1 MRYLIIFLITL
12 ACKCI
17 AFAQEATPSYG
28 QVIRH
33 AQFPSKFVKS
43 RNIDVWLPIGYNPQK
58 KYAVLYMH
66 DGQNL
71 FDTTI
76 TFNHQEWGVDEA
88 LSQLQV
94 SKKIKDCIVVG
105 IWNTTLRR
113 QEYYP
118 KKVFDMVPDIW
129 KDSLR
134 KDLGNPQ
141 AIPLGDDYLKFMV
154 TELKPFID
162 HTYPTLTDKSNTYVA
177 GSSMGGLISMYAM
190 CEYPQVFGGAA
201 CLSTHWTGSVFR
213 NEPAIAKG
221 FMQYLEKYLP
231 KPNQHIWYFDYGTAT
246 LDAWYEPYQLQA
258 NEIFKK
264 KGYNNKHY
272 RCRKFEGAAHNE
284 AAWQARLPE
293 IFAYLLAK

>member
-1 MRYLIIFLITL
+1 MRYFIIFLITL
-12 ACKCI
+12 TCKCI

-33 AQFPSKFVKS
+33 TQFASKFVKP
-43 RNIDVWLPIGYNPQK
+43 RNIDVWLPAGYNPQK

-88 LSQLQV
+88 LHQLQL

-105 IWNTTLRR
+105 IWNTPLRR

-118 KKVFDMVPDIW
+118 KKAFDYVPELW

-134 KDLGNPQ
+134 KDLGNLQ
-141 AIPLGDDYLKFMV
+141 ATPLSDDYLKFIV

-162 HTYPTLTDKSNTYVA
+162 KTYPTLSDKRNTYIA

-272 RCRKFEGAAHNE
+272 RWRKFEGAAHNE
-284 AAWQARLPE
+284 IAWQARLPE
-293 IFAYLLAK
+293 ILAYLLAK